1 MLKHFMLAS
10 AYFNAFSS
18 EAFLRQQTHSH
29 IYDRLRGFSEEF
41 VLSVRDQYLPAW
53 LEEYKLPA
61 EPICSQFD
69 GIFKS
74 LLTGDQRWG
83 QSSHR

>member
-18 EAFLRQQTHSH
+18 EAFLQQQTHSH
-29 IYDRLRGFSEEF
+29 IYDKLLGVSEDF
-41 VLSVRDQYLPAW
+41 VLSIRDQYLPAW

-74 LLTGDQRWG
+74 LLTGDKRWAPP
-83 QSSHR
+83 SRR